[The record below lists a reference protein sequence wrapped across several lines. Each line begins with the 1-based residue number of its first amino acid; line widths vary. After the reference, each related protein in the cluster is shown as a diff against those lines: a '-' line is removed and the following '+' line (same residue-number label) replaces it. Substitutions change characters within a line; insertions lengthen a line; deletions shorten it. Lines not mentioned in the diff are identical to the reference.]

1 MNTQE
6 RAILSTTGYG
16 HFLSH
21 CNMLVFPALALPLS
35 QHFGFDLATTL
46 DLGFWMYL
54 LFGITALPWGILAD
68 KFGPRPLLALFYL
81 GGGCSGLAAA
91 AFMDSPSAFQFALV
105 GIGVFSGIYH
115 PAGLGWIATGIP
127 RRTAAAMAINGIF
140 GSLGL
145 AMGPLLAGLINW
157 LFGVQA
163 VYLCLGLM
171 NIVGLFILLLTNRTT
186 AAAQKISAQKN
197 TSSSAQEQVG
207 EQEGEKEK
215 FTAWKGFLVLLGCMM
230 LGGVVYRG
238 ATVILPALFERNLP
252 AVVTA
257 ANNLFQG
264 GAMSGI
270 ISGTISK
277 NLVATVTIGIL
288 YLIGMYGQY
297 MGGRFGERFDLRYG
311 YLGFHLITI
320 PFAFLI
326 GTATDMPLILLAA
339 LHSFFLLGMQPLE
352 NTLVARL
359 TPAWMRS
366 SAYGMKFI
374 LTFGVGALSIKL
386 IKIIEQGW
394 GISLVF
400 PVLGTISVLLVIMIS
415 ILIMSTQHIR
425 SE

>member
-6 RAILSTTGYG
+6 RAILSATGYG

-21 CNMLVFPALALPLS
+21 FNMLVFPALALPLS
-35 QHFGFDLATTL
+35 KHFGLDLAATL

-54 LFGITALPWGILAD
+54 LFGITALPWGMLAD
-68 KFGPRPLLALFYL
+68 KFGPKPLLALFYL

-91 AFMDSPSAFQFALV
+91 AFVDNPSAFQLALV
-105 GIGVFSGIYH
+105 GIGIFSGIYH

-127 RRTAAAMAINGIF
+127 RRTAAAMAINGIS

-157 LFGVQA
+157 LFGLQA

-171 NIVGLFILLLTNRTT
+171 NIAGIGILLLTNRATT
-186 AAAQKISAQKN
+186 QKN

-207 EQEGEKEK
+207 EQAGEKEQ
-215 FTAWKGFLVLLGCMM
+215 FTAWKSFLVLLVCMM

-238 ATVILPALFERNLP
+238 ATVTLPALFERNLP
-252 AVVTA
+252 TVVTTV
-257 ANNLFQG
+257 NNLFQG
-264 GAMSGI
+264 GTLSGA
-270 ISGTISK
+270 ISGTISN
-277 NLVATVTIGIL
+277 NLVATVTIGML

-297 MGGRFGERFDLRYG
+297 IGGKCGERFDLRYG

-326 GTATDMPLILLAA
+326 GTVTDMPLILLAA
-339 LHSFFLLGMQPLE
+339 LHSFFLLGMQPME
-352 NTLVARL
+352 NTLVAKL

-374 LTFGVGALSIKL
+374 LTFGVGALSVKL
-386 IKIIEQGW
+386 IKIVEQGW
-394 GISLVF
+394 GLPLVF
-400 PVLGTISVLLVIMIS
+400 PILGTISVLLVIMIGV
-415 ILIMSTQHIR
+415 LIISTQHIR
-425 SE
+425 S

>member
-21 CNMLVFPALALPLS
+21 FNMLVFPALALPLS
-35 QHFGFDLATTL
+35 QHFGIDLAATL

-54 LFGITALPWGILAD
+54 LFGITALPWGMLAD

-91 AFMDSPSAFQFALV
+91 TFSDNPSAFQLALV

-115 PAGLGWIATGIP
+115 PAGLGWIATSIP
-127 RRTAAAMAINGIF
+127 RRTASAMAINGIF

-171 NIVGLFILLLTNRTT
+171 NIAGIFFLLLTNRAT
-186 AAAQKISAQKN
+186 ADAQ
-197 TSSSAQEQVG
+197 TSRQQTDEQQNSTPSLR
-207 EQEGEKEK
+207 EREGEKEK
-215 FTAWKGFLVLLGCMM
+215 FTAWKGFLVLLTCMM
-230 LGGVVYRG
+230 LGGVIYRG
-238 ATVILPALFERNLP
+238 ATVTLPALFERNLP
-252 AVVTA
+252 VVVMAV
-257 ANNLFQG
+257 NNLFQD
-264 GAMSGI
+264 ST
-270 ISGTISK
+270 ISG
-277 NLVATVTIGIL
+277 NVVATMTIGIL
-288 YLIGMYGQY
+288 YLVGMYGQY
-297 MGGRFGERFDLRYG
+297 IGGRFGERFDLRHS

-352 NTLVARL
+352 NTLVAKL

-374 LTFGVGALSIKL
+374 LTFGVGALSVKL
-386 IKIIEQGW
+386 IKITEQGW
-394 GISLVF
+394 GLPLVF
-400 PVLGTISVLLVIMIS
+400 PVLGTISVLLVLMIGV
-415 ILIMSTQHIR
+415 LIVSTQHIR
-425 SE
+425 S